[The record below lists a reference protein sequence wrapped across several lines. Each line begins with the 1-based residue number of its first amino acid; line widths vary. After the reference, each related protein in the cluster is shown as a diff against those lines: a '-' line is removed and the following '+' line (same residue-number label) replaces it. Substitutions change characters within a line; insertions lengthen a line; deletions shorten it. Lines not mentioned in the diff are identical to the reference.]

1 MRRRPARDDSIA
13 HRHFENLFD
22 ARHVQIAGV
31 RSEAITGD
39 PKIEMRRL
47 NFGDLSK
54 PAVRPLVFYPV
65 NDERFSLDGFRLLML
80 DRRRVAIAE
89 LSNREFALRW
99 IDLLAVLF

>member
-54 PAVRPLVFYPV
+54 PAGRPVVFYPV
-65 NDERFSLDGFRLLML
+65 NDERFSLDGFLLLML
-80 DRRRVAIAE
+80 NRCCVAITKLAKRE
-89 LSNREFALRW
+89 LTLCG
-99 IDLLAVLF
+99 